1 MKTKK
6 LLLELIELLESFEAT
21 VVNAETMGLDAFLTY
36 VLSLRINSQEQLGPA
51 RTAYSDEATIA
62 QMLSLLY
69 RISRTY
75 TKKALQGSK
84 LHSEEEYTYLVS
96 LLSAGLVSKTE
107 LNQRNALERTT
118 GNEMIRRLQRSGFVR
133 VQEDSRD
140 KRQKLVEITAEG
152 RAELMKVFPP
162 LKSVATLL
170 SSGLD
175 DGQKLYLKNLLKQ
188 MTNEHLEKL
197 KELRDAPLSDYLD
210 YTPQ

>member
-6 LLLELIELLESFEAT
+6 LLLEIIDLLESFEAT
-21 VVNAETMGLDAFLTY
+21 VPNAETMGLDAFLTY
-36 VLSLRINSQEQLGPA
+36 ILSLRMNTQEEMATSP

-75 TKKALQGSK
+75 TKKALQGSQ

-96 LLSAGLVSKTE
+96 LLSSGLVSKTE

-133 VQEDSRD
+133 IQEDFKD
-140 KRQKLVEITAEG
+140 KRQKLVEITPEG
-152 RAELMKVFPP
+152 KAELMRVFPP
-162 LKSVATLL
+162 LRSVAMLL

-188 MTNEHLEKL
+188 MAHQHLEKL
-197 KELRDAPLSDYLD
+197 KDLRDAPLSDYL
-210 YTPQ
+210 THHS